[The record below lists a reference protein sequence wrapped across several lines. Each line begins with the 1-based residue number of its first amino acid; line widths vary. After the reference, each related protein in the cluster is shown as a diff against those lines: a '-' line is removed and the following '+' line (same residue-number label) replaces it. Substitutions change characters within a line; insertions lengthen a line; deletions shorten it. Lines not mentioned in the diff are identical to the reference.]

1 MTVGGPADGGG
12 RAQAGVVTGI
22 DTESLAR
29 EVVYTAS
36 RSGGPGG
43 QNVNKVSTKVTLS
56 FDISHSPIL
65 DEEQKRRLL
74 GWAGG
79 RVNKRGILRMTCQTQ
94 RSQAFNRAKAWER
107 FLALLE
113 EAFAEKVI
121 RRETRVPKA
130 SKVRRLVKKKQ
141 RGMVKKLRGPA
152 GDDW

>member
-1 MTVGGPADGGG
+1 M
-12 RAQAGVVTGI
+12 AGF

-43 QNVNKVSTKVTLS
+43 QNVNKVSTRVTLS
-56 FDISHSPIL
+56 FDISHSPTL

-74 GWAGG
+74 ELAGG
-79 RVNKRGILRMTCQTQ
+79 RVNKRGMLRITCQTQ

-107 FLALLE
+107 FLILLE

-130 SKVRRLVKKKQ
+130 TKVRRLVKKKQ
-141 RGMVKKLRGPA
+141 RGMVKKLRVSP